1 MDAPLPKEV
10 ETGGKRYAINTDWRV
25 ALRIFTALEDETLA
39 EFERQAVMLRL
50 LYKRAIPPDAG
61 EAVRLA
67 VKFLNCGAPPD
78 ALDQGADGVQGADE
92 QAHTQSARAKNE
104 SPRLYSFVTDAP
116 LIYAAL
122 RRTYGQDVL
131 AGPMH
136 WYRFAALFS
145 DLSGDTFFA
154 RLLYLR
160 RGRLAGTL
168 TPDERRVAAA
178 LGSYLAVPAPRTAQP
193 DEDAQEFFRAYRG
206 AQERHT
212 AVPAAEGT
220 AEEAGVGNGT
230 QE

>member
-50 LYKRAIPPDAG
+50 FYKRAIPPDAS

-67 VKFLNCGAPPD
+67 VKFLNCGTAPDSPNPSEEYD
-78 ALDQGADGVQGADE
+78 ANGAQIPSE
-92 QAHTQSARAKNE
+92 QAGKTRARAKDE
-104 SPRLYSFVTDAP
+104 PFRLYSFVTDAP

-136 WYRFAALFS
+136 WYRFVALFA
-145 DLSGDTFFA
+145 DMDGNTFFA
-154 RLLYLR
+154 RLLHLR
-160 RGRLAGTL
+160 RGRLTGTL
-168 TPDERRVAAA
+168 TPDERRVARA
-178 LGSYLAVPAPRTAQP
+178 LGHYMDVPTPHAAQP
-193 DEDAQEFFRAYRG
+193 DEDAQAFFSAYRS
-206 AQERHT
+206 AQQT
-212 AVPAAEGT
+212 QCAASPADALDAQG
-220 AEEAGVGNGT
+220 
-230 QE
+230 